1 MNILPT
7 DNFEKRQPACNITD
21 TDVSMKINEKFDDS
35 LTERLYTDTTNI
47 YNSRTNQRSFYTMP
61 VSRIPNDQGAFAKW
75 LYQTPVSCA
84 IADSGTLKQVRACA
98 FNNKSMK
105 ELSEDLKKITSQE
118 NSEPILTAQV

>member
-1 MNILPT
+1 MK
-7 DNFEKRQPACNITD
+7 KRKPACNVSD
-21 TDVSMKINEKFDDS
+21 PDVSMTINEKFDDS

-47 YNSRTNQRSFYTMP
+47 YNSRTNQRAFYTMP
-61 VSRIPNDQGAFAKW
+61 VSRIPNDQSSFAKW

-84 IADSGTLKQVRACA
+84 VADGGTLKQVRACA

-118 NSEPILTAQV
+118 NSEPTSNDNV